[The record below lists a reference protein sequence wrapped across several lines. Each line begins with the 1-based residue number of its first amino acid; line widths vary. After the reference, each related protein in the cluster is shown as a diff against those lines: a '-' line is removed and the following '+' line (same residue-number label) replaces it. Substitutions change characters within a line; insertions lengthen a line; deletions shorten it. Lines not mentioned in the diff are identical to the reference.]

1 VCSHLRSRRRQVN
14 KDNFEGTVRSVV
26 GQGEKLVGQATGD
39 RSTTAQGYYD
49 DAAGKARSA
58 VGSAKDAVSG
68 GVDAI
73 SSLDFSGL
81 RDQIG
86 KLTQQV
92 SDLTQNRVAAGRDQV
107 VSAMGT
113 AGDTLSQSA
122 SNAQDKFSA
131 LEGDVES
138 RIKKN
143 PWGAVAVAALIGLLI
158 GKMS

>member
-1 VCSHLRSRRRQVN
+1 MN

-26 GQGEKLVGQATGD
+26 GQGEKLVGQVSND

-49 DAAGKARSA
+49 DVAGKAQSA

-92 SDLTQNRVAAGRDQV
+92 SDLTRNQVSTGRDQV
-107 VSAMGT
+107 MGAMG
-113 AGDTLSQSA
+113 AASDTLSQSA
-122 SNAQDKFSA
+122 SNAQDKFAA

>member
-1 VCSHLRSRRRQVN
+1 MN
-14 KDNFEGTVRSVV
+14 KDNFEGTIRSAV
-26 GQGEKLVGQATGD
+26 GQGEKILGQATND

-73 SSLDFSGL
+73 SALDFSGL
-81 RDQIG
+81 RDEIS
-86 KLTQQV
+86 KLTQKV
-92 SDLTQNRVAAGRDQV
+92 SDLTQNQVAAGRDQV
-107 VSAMGT
+107 VSAMG
-113 AGDTLSQSA
+113 AASDSLSQSA
-122 SNAQDKFSA
+122 ATAQDKFTA

-143 PWGAVAVAALIGLLI
+143 PWGAVAVAGLVGLLI